1 MPEVDKIIGRPRCR
15 SDICNIHKKYKTM
28 HLLPRLSFLFCFCLM
43 AVTAHAQTAEAW
55 KRLRDYGEIIGVDS
69 TLCAQ
74 PDTICLNRFFTE
86 VIYGHTPRRMSYVGA
101 PEKIDTV
108 RIERL
113 TKQFTAGANWRPLLD
128 SLESKDAN
136 YWLLK
141 EYCKRCLV
149 DDYMA
154 FELTIEQVYETMNTY
169 RWINRFS
176 GGKYIVVNVPSAT
189 LRVVNEH
196 GVTLL
201 NSRVVVGKSST
212 KTPGFTAIVP
222 GIILYPYWNVPRSI
236 TTRELLPKIRRN
248 PAEVLDA
255 MNMQVIDGKGRAV
268 DPASIDWTT
277 KAFPYRLRQS
287 TGCDNALGL
296 LKFQVTSPYAIF
308 LHDTNNRSVFARE
321 NRFLSHGCIRVEK
334 PVELANILLGRNHF
348 DDRYMDS
355 CPVDSKPQS
364 LLLPEAVPVLV
375 VYNVLDLDEARVL
388 QVYKDVYRQW

>member
-1 MPEVDKIIGRPRCR
+1 M
-15 SDICNIHKKYKTM
+15 N
-28 HLLPRLSFLFCFCLM
+28 LLYRLSVLVCFCLA

-55 KRLRDYGEIIGVDS
+55 ERLRDYGEMLGVDS
-69 TLCAQ
+69 SLCAR
-74 PDTICLNRFFTE
+74 PDTDCLNRFFTE
-86 VIYGHTPRRMSYVGA
+86 VVYGHTPRRMSYQGV
-101 PEKIDTV
+101 PEIIDTV

-113 TKQFTAGANWRPLLD
+113 TKQCTAGADWRPLLD

-141 EYCKRCLV
+141 EHCKRCLV
-149 DDYMA
+149 DDYME

-176 GGKYIVVNVPSAT
+176 SGKYIVVNVPSTT

-212 KTPGFTAIVP
+212 KTPSFAALVP

-236 TTRELLPKIRRN
+236 ATKELLPKIRRN
-248 PAEVLDA
+248 PAGVMEA
-255 MNMQVIDGKGRAV
+255 MNLQIIDGKGRAV
-268 DPASIDWTT
+268 DPASVDWTT
-277 KAFPYRLRQS
+277 KIFPYRLRQS

-334 PVELANILLGRNHF
+334 PVELANILLDSNRF
-348 DDRYMDS
+348 DDRYLDS
-355 CPVDSKPQS
+355 CPVDAKPQS
-364 LLLPEAVPVLV
+364 LLLPEPIPVLV
-375 VYNVLDLDEARVL
+375 VYNVLDLDEAGIL